1 MSGGGERDQLRA
13 LAANRGC
20 RLVASRIRTPG
31 KGDYGRY
38 GLKDAN
44 SGKAVLG
51 IGKTGLT
58 ATAEQVEAY
67 LRGGTEADWKRS
79 LGAMP
84 KRKRTGAAPAPAK
97 AAVPKP
103 PAETRVRDA
112 RPADAGAI
120 AALIVA
126 LGYDVN
132 ETDVRKRLAALK
144 RGGEPVLVA
153 VRERLVGV
161 LSWHVTP
168 VLHRPRPVG
177 RITMLVVDE
186 KARGGGIGALL
197 VAAAE
202 ARLEARGCG
211 LVEVTSNRKRQRA
224 HAFYERLGYER
235 TSYRFGK
242 CLAG

>member
-1 MSGGGERDQLRA
+1 MSDGGERDQLRA

-38 GLKDAN
+38 GLKDAK

-79 LGAMP
+79 LGATP

-103 PAETRVRDA
+103 PAEARVRDA
-112 RPADAGAI
+112 RPADAEAI

-132 ETDVRKRLAALK
+132 ETDVRKRLAAFK
-144 RGGEPVLVA
+144 RGGEPALVA

-186 KARGGGIGALL
+186 KLRGSGIGALL
-197 VAAAE
+197 VAEAE
-202 ARLEARGCG
+202 GRLAARGCG
-211 LVEVTSNRKRQRA
+211 LVEVTSNRKRLRA

-242 CLAG
+242 LLAD